1 MKHHD
6 NCEMCPAFPK
16 KPHDCGDCELCE
28 PKPKTT
34 KFYHLPLWRANDIT
48 SWMVGLNSAM
58 MKIDELFHQFALR
71 TGIDSAPEELVTQVE
86 TLTRSVDA
94 LLEWQEKASNDITGT
109 NKIVTGVLGQ
119 LDIINEK
126 IRQLNFN
133 YSNLDTRMLTVETS
147 QNNAATQTDKLVE
160 NVDALTT
167 TIAELTARVE
177 KLENPDDSSTDEPS
191 DEPSE
196 DGEEP

>member
-1 MKHHD
+1 MKHHEK
-6 NCEMCPAFPK
+6 CEACPAFPR
-16 KPHDCGDCELCE
+16 KPHDCGDCECCE
-28 PKPKTT
+28 PRPKTT